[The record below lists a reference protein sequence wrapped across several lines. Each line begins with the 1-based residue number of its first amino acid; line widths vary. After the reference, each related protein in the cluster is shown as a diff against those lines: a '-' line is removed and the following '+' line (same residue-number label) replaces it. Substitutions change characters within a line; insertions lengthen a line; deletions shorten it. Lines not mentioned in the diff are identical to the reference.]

1 MENKEYFYLSG
12 ETRVGPFSLDAF
24 LNAPISRNT
33 LVWHSAL
40 PNWTEAWTL
49 PELAELF
56 ASQPP
61 PPPPP
66 PPPPTPYQGT
76 VHAGN
81 TQPPWQSTSTV
92 FVNPPPVRET
102 NGVGTAGFV
111 LALVGLFLGWI
122 PVLGW
127 LSWLIGLILSF
138 VGIFK
143 EPKGLAIAG
152 LVISCLGLIVL
163 LLIAVFLGGMVSF
176 LSTDFMNL

>member
-1 MENKEYFYLSG
+1 MENREYFYLSG
-12 ETRVGPFSLDAF
+12 ETKVGPFSLDA
-24 LNAPISRNT
+24 LKNVSISRNT
-33 LVWHSAL
+33 LIWHNAL

-61 PPPPP
+61 PPPPFP
-66 PPPPTPYQGT
+66 GT
-76 VHAGN
+76 AYAGN
-81 TQPPWQSTSTV
+81 VQPPWQPTSTV
-92 FVNPPPVRET
+92 FVNSPSAKET

-143 EPKGLAIAG
+143 EPRGMAIAG
-152 LVISCLGLIVL
+152 LVISCLGLIIL
-163 LLIAVFLGGMVSF
+163 ILIAFFLGGMFSF
-176 LSTDFMNL
+176 LGADFLDI

>member
-1 MENKEYFYLSG
+1 MENVEYFYLSG
-12 ETRVGPFSLDAF
+12 ETRVGPFSLDA
-24 LNAPISRNT
+24 LKNAPISRST

-40 PNWTEAWTL
+40 SNWTEAWTL

-66 PPPPTPYQGT
+66 PFPGT
-76 VHAGN
+76 AYAGN
-81 TQPPWQSTSTV
+81 AQPPWQSTSTV
-92 FVNPPPVRET
+92 YVNTPPARPT
-102 NGVGTAGFV
+102 NGAGTAGFV

-152 LVISCLGLIVL
+152 LVISCIDLIVII
-163 LLIAVFLGGMVSF
+163 LIAVFLGGMFSF
-176 LSTDFMNL
+176 LGTDFMNV